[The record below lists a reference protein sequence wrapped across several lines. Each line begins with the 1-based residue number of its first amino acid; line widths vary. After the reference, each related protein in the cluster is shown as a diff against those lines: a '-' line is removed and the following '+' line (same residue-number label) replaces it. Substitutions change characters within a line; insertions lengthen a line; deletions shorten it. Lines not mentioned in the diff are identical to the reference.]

1 MWGQRDSLLIA
12 FPAEFLSF
20 RRWITHTLKGDK
32 MKLTIYENKKPV
44 KTYTAE
50 TYDLMFGTVED
61 IAEAMNLDNLKTGS
75 DVEIIGLAVDL
86 IKRNMET
93 VKDLLKDVFDGLT
106 DEEIK
111 HARVRDIARV
121 LVDVVKYTIGQLKS
135 GDSKN

>member
-1 MWGQRDSLLIA
+1 
-12 FPAEFLSF
+12 
-20 RRWITHTLKGDK
+20 

-50 TYDLMFGTVED
+50 AYDLMFGTVED

-86 IKRNMET
+86 IKRNMTT

-106 DEEIK
+106 DDEIK

-121 LVDVVKYTIGQLKS
+121 LLDVVKYTIGQLKS
-135 GDSKN
+135 DNSKN

>member
-1 MWGQRDSLLIA
+1 
-12 FPAEFLSF
+12 
-20 RRWITHTLKGDK
+20 

-44 KTYTAE
+44 KVYTAE

-61 IAEAMNLDNLKTGS
+61 IAEAMNLDNLRTGS

-86 IKRNMET
+86 IKRNMAT
-93 VKDLLKDVFDGLT
+93 VKDLLKDIFEGLT

-121 LVDVVKYTIGQLKS
+121 LLDVVKYTIGQLKS
-135 GDSKN
+135 DDSKN

>member
-1 MWGQRDSLLIA
+1 
-12 FPAEFLSF
+12 
-20 RRWITHTLKGDK
+20 

-50 TYDLMFGTVED
+50 AYDLMFGTVED

-86 IKRNMET
+86 IKRNMTT

-121 LVDVVKYTIGQLKS
+121 LLDVVKYTIGQLKS
-135 GDSKN
+135 DNSKN

>member
-1 MWGQRDSLLIA
+1 
-12 FPAEFLSF
+12 
-20 RRWITHTLKGDK
+20 

-61 IAEAMNLDNLKTGS
+61 IAEAMNLDNLRTGS

-86 IKRNMET
+86 IKRNMTT
-93 VKDLLKDVFDGLT
+93 VKDLLKDIFDGLT

-111 HARVRDIARV
+111 HTRVRDIARV
-121 LVDVVKYTIGQLKS
+121 LLDVVKYTIGQLKT

>member
-1 MWGQRDSLLIA
+1 M
-12 FPAEFLSF
+12 
-20 RRWITHTLKGDK
+20 
-32 MKLTIYENKKPV
+32 TIYENKKLV

-86 IKRNMET
+86 IKRNMT
-93 VKDLLKDVFDGLT
+93 AVKDLLKDIFDGLT
-106 DEEIK
+106 DDEIK

-121 LVDVVKYTIGQLKS
+121 LVDVVKYTISQLKS

>member
-1 MWGQRDSLLIA
+1 
-12 FPAEFLSF
+12 
-20 RRWITHTLKGDK
+20 

-44 KTYTAE
+44 KVYTAE

-86 IKRNMET
+86 IKRNMTT
-93 VKDLLKDVFDGLT
+93 VKDLLKDIFEGLT

-121 LVDVVKYTIGQLKS
+121 LLDVVKYTIGQLKT

>member
-1 MWGQRDSLLIA
+1 
-12 FPAEFLSF
+12 
-20 RRWITHTLKGDK
+20 
-32 MKLTIYENKKPV
+32 MKLTIYESKKPV

-61 IAEAMNLDNLKTGS
+61 IAEAMNLDNLRTGS

-86 IKRNMET
+86 IKRNMAA
-93 VKDLLKDVFDGLT
+93 VKDLLKDIFEGLT
-106 DEEIK
+106 DDEIK

-121 LVDVVKYTIGQLKS
+121 LLDVVKYTIGQLKT

>member
-1 MWGQRDSLLIA
+1 
-12 FPAEFLSF
+12 
-20 RRWITHTLKGDK
+20 

-44 KTYTAE
+44 KVYTAE

-61 IAEAMNLDNLKTGS
+61 VAEAMNLDNLRTGS

-86 IKRNMET
+86 IKRNMTT
-93 VKDLLKDVFDGLT
+93 VKDLLKDIFEGLT
-106 DEEIK
+106 DDEIK

-121 LVDVVKYTIGQLKS
+121 LLDVVKYTIGQLKT

>member
-1 MWGQRDSLLIA
+1 
-12 FPAEFLSF
+12 
-20 RRWITHTLKGDK
+20 

-50 TYDLMFGTVED
+50 AYDLMFGTVED

-93 VKDLLKDVFDGLT
+93 VKNLLKDVFDGLT

-111 HARVRDIARV
+111 HARVRDIALV
-121 LVDVVKYTIGQLKS
+121 LLDVVKYTIGQLKS
-135 GDSKN
+135 DNSKN

>member
-1 MWGQRDSLLIA
+1 
-12 FPAEFLSF
+12 
-20 RRWITHTLKGDK
+20 
-32 MKLTIYENKKPV
+32 MKLTIYESKKPV

-61 IAEAMNLDNLKTGS
+61 IAEAMNLDNLRTGS

-86 IKRNMET
+86 IKRNMAT
-93 VKDLLKDVFDGLT
+93 VKDLLKDIFEGLT
-106 DEEIK
+106 DDEIK

-121 LVDVVKYTIGQLKS
+121 LLDVVKYTIGQLKT

>member
-1 MWGQRDSLLIA
+1 
-12 FPAEFLSF
+12 
-20 RRWITHTLKGDK
+20 

-50 TYDLMFGTVED
+50 AYDLMFGTVED

-75 DVEIIGLAVDL
+75 DVEIICLAVDL

-93 VKDLLKDVFDGLT
+93 VKNLLKDIFEGLM

-111 HARVRDIARV
+111 HARVRDIARA

-135 GDSKN
+135 DISKN

>member
-1 MWGQRDSLLIA
+1 
-12 FPAEFLSF
+12 
-20 RRWITHTLKGDK
+20 

-50 TYDLMFGTVED
+50 AYDLMFGTVED

-93 VKDLLKDVFDGLT
+93 VKNLLKDVFDGLT

-121 LVDVVKYTIGQLKS
+121 LLDVVKYTIGQLKS
-135 GDSKN
+135 DNSKN

>member
-1 MWGQRDSLLIA
+1 
-12 FPAEFLSF
+12 
-20 RRWITHTLKGDK
+20 

-50 TYDLMFGTVED
+50 AYDLMFGTVED

-86 IKRNMET
+86 IKRNMAT
-93 VKDLLKDVFDGLT
+93 VKDLLKDIFEGMT

-121 LVDVVKYTIGQLKS
+121 LLDVVKYTIGQLKS
-135 GDSKN
+135 DDSKN

>member
-1 MWGQRDSLLIA
+1 
-12 FPAEFLSF
+12 
-20 RRWITHTLKGDK
+20 

-44 KTYTAE
+44 KVYTAE

-61 IAEAMNLDNLKTGS
+61 IAEAMNLDNLRTGS

-86 IKRNMET
+86 IKRNMAT
-93 VKDLLKDVFDGLT
+93 VKDLLKDIFEGLT

-121 LVDVVKYTIGQLKS
+121 LLDVVKYTIGQLKT

>member
-1 MWGQRDSLLIA
+1 
-12 FPAEFLSF
+12 
-20 RRWITHTLKGDK
+20 

-50 TYDLMFGTVED
+50 AYDLMFGTVED

-86 IKRNMET
+86 IKRNMAT
-93 VKDLLKDVFDGLT
+93 VKDLLKDIFEGLT
-106 DEEIK
+106 DDEIK

-135 GDSKN
+135 DNSKN

>member
-1 MWGQRDSLLIA
+1 
-12 FPAEFLSF
+12 
-20 RRWITHTLKGDK
+20 

-50 TYDLMFGTVED
+50 AYDLMFGTVED
-61 IAEAMNLDNLKTGS
+61 IADAMNLDNLKTGS

-86 IKRNMET
+86 IKRNMAT
-93 VKDLLKDVFDGLT
+93 VKDLLKDIFEGLT

-121 LVDVVKYTIGQLKS
+121 LLDVVKYTIGQLKS
-135 GDSKN
+135 DDSKN

>member
-1 MWGQRDSLLIA
+1 
-12 FPAEFLSF
+12 
-20 RRWITHTLKGDK
+20 
-32 MKLTIYENKKPV
+32 MKLTIYENKRPV
-44 KTYTAE
+44 KVYTAE

-61 IAEAMNLDNLKTGS
+61 IAEAMNLDNLRTGS

-86 IKRNMET
+86 IKRNMAT

-106 DEEIK
+106 DDEIK

-121 LVDVVKYTIGQLKS
+121 LLDVVKYTIGQLKT

>member
-1 MWGQRDSLLIA
+1 
-12 FPAEFLSF
+12 
-20 RRWITHTLKGDK
+20 

-50 TYDLMFGTVED
+50 AYDLMFGTVED

-86 IKRNMET
+86 VKRNMET

-106 DEEIK
+106 DDEIK

-121 LVDVVKYTIGQLKS
+121 LLDVVKYTIGQLKS
-135 GDSKN
+135 DDSKN

>member
-1 MWGQRDSLLIA
+1 
-12 FPAEFLSF
+12 
-20 RRWITHTLKGDK
+20 

-44 KTYTAE
+44 KVYTAE

-86 IKRNMET
+86 IKRNMTT
-93 VKDLLKDVFDGLT
+93 VKDLLKDIFEGLT

-121 LVDVVKYTIGQLKS
+121 LLDVVKYTIGQLKS
-135 GDSKN
+135 DDSKN

>member
-1 MWGQRDSLLIA
+1 
-12 FPAEFLSF
+12 
-20 RRWITHTLKGDK
+20 

-50 TYDLMFGTVED
+50 AYDLMFGTVED

-86 IKRNMET
+86 IKRNMAT
-93 VKDLLKDVFDGLT
+93 VKDLLKDIFEGLT
-106 DEEIK
+106 DDEIK

-121 LVDVVKYTIGQLKS
+121 LVDVVKYTISQLKS
-135 GDSKN
+135 DDSKN

>member
-1 MWGQRDSLLIA
+1 
-12 FPAEFLSF
+12 
-20 RRWITHTLKGDK
+20 

-50 TYDLMFGTVED
+50 AYDLMFGTVED

-75 DVEIIGLAVDL
+75 DVEIIGLAVNL

-121 LVDVVKYTIGQLKS
+121 LLDVVKYTISQLKS
-135 GDSKN
+135 DNSKN

>member
-1 MWGQRDSLLIA
+1 
-12 FPAEFLSF
+12 
-20 RRWITHTLKGDK
+20 

-44 KTYTAE
+44 KVYTAE

-61 IAEAMNLDNLKTGS
+61 VAEAMNLDNLRTGS

-86 IKRNMET
+86 IKRNMAT
-93 VKDLLKDVFDGLT
+93 VKDLLKDIFEGLT
-106 DEEIK
+106 DDEIK

-121 LVDVVKYTIGQLKS
+121 LLDVVKYTIGQLKT

>member
-1 MWGQRDSLLIA
+1 
-12 FPAEFLSF
+12 
-20 RRWITHTLKGDK
+20 

-50 TYDLMFGTVED
+50 AYDLMFGTVED

-121 LVDVVKYTIGQLKS
+121 LVDVVKYTIGQLKI
-135 GDSKN
+135 DNSKN